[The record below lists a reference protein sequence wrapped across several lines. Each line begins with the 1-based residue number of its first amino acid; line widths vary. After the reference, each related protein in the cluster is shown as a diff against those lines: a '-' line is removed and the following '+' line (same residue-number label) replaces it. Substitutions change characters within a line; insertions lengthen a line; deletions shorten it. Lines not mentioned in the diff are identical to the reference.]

1 MDKALTLLQLN
12 GLVRQ
17 TLESALPDDYWV
29 TAELSEVRM
38 SGGHCYMELV
48 QKYDVGGGIAAR
60 ARATIWANTFR
71 LLRPYFEHATGQSFT
86 AGIKV
91 QLLVSV
97 TFHESYGYSLSVHDI
112 DPTYTLGD
120 LARQRRE
127 ILERLEQEGIINLNK
142 ELPMPLLPRRVAV
155 ISSASAAGYGDF
167 VNQLNGNEQGYAF
180 QTKLFPAVMQG
191 TNVESTVIAALDAI
205 AVEREHWDVV
215 VIIRG
220 GGAVADL
227 NGFDTYE
234 LASNCAQFPL
244 PILTGIG
251 HERDDTVIDSVAHTR
266 VKTPTAAAA
275 FLIGCM
281 DAAAQLL
288 DGWVNALADSV
299 AERLA
304 HERQRLESLLVRL
317 PAAYGLRQEREQH
330 RLALLSSRLASGA
343 RTLLVTQ
350 QHRLAL
356 AEKSCAAASPEHI
369 LRQGYSI
376 TTCDGHVVT
385 APGDV
390 HPGDVLITRL
400 KDGEVR
406 SRMITEPQEPEKES

>member
-17 TLESALPDDYWV
+17 TLESAMPDEYWV

-38 SGGHCYMELV
+38 SGGHCYLELV
-48 QKYDVGGGIAAR
+48 QKYEVGGGIAAR

-71 LLRPYFEHATGQSFT
+71 LLRPYFEHATGQTFT
-86 AGIKV
+86 SGIKV

-97 TFHESYGYSLSVHDI
+97 AFHEAYGYSLSVHDI

-142 ELPMPLLPRRVAV
+142 ELPLPLLPKRVAV

-180 QTKLFPAVMQG
+180 RTKLFPAVMQG
-191 TNVESTVIAALDAI
+191 DSVEPTVIAALDAI
-205 AVEREHWDVV
+205 AAEQEQWDVV

-251 HERDDTVIDSVAHTR
+251 HERDDTVIDRVAHTR

-275 FLIGCM
+275 FLVGCM
-281 DAAAQLL
+281 DAAAQML

-299 AERLA
+299 TERLA

-317 PAAYGLRQEREQH
+317 PSAYALRQEREQH
-330 RLALLSSRLASGA
+330 RLGVLAQRLSHGARALLVA
-343 RTLLVTQ
+343 Q
-350 QHRLAL
+350 QHRLEL
-356 AEKSCAAASPEHI
+356 AEKSCEAASPERI

-376 TTCDGHVVT
+376 TTCGGHVVT
-385 APGDV
+385 ASSQL
-390 HPGDVLITRL
+390 HPDDVLVTWL
-400 KDGEVR
+400 QDGAVR
-406 SRMITEPQEPEKES
+406 SRVLPESQEPEKES